1 MPTLARMSAKSFM
14 MNELISGLPVSGIAS
29 QVNAMLAEH
38 GRLVVTAPPGA
49 GKSTVLPLT
58 VLSSISNGKILMLE
72 PRRLAARQ
80 VAERMAS
87 LMGEP
92 VGETVGYSMRFERKV
107 SQRTRVEV
115 VTEGVMTRIL
125 VSDPTLE
132 GISVVIFDEFHE
144 RSLTSDLA
152 LALVRE
158 SQRLIRP
165 DLLILIM
172 SATIDSEGICKAL
185 DAPSIS
191 SEGRM
196 FPVEILH
203 PGCEATAENCTDAV
217 AHIVRKAHQEQEGDI
232 LAFLP
237 GEGEIRK
244 CQELLGDALGSTS
257 VCPLFGY
264 LPPAEQRLAIAP
276 STPGKRKVV
285 LATPIAETSLTIE
298 GVRVVVDS
306 GLYRKLVFNPQT
318 SLSRLETLRIS
329 MDMAAQRTGRA
340 GRVAPGICYRL
351 WSAATER
358 NMAASRIPEIIDAD
372 LSAMALDTL
381 AWGESSPEA
390 LPWLT
395 PPPEYHLQQAMEL
408 LYSLGAAE
416 NMNGRASITAHGRA
430 MAALPCHPR
439 IAQILLA
446 ASTPEKK
453 ALATDIA
460 ALLEEK
466 DPLAATAD
474 TADIYD
480 RLLSLRSSRSGRMW
494 HRIEMIAEQYR
505 RIIKTPLDNGIPD
518 PFETGDLISAA
529 YPERIGK
536 SLPEGHGR
544 FLLASGDIASLD
556 ISDPLAR
563 EDFLAVASVN
573 IKAGADGRIFL
584 ASRLDPKDVIPRFRE
599 VENISWDS
607 KIGTAVARREWRVGH
622 LLLDSRPINEE
633 IRDKVVKVI
642 CEAAVKEGTGMLDF
656 SSEVGNLQ
664 RRIAA
669 VASWHP
675 ELMLPDLSTETF
687 LQRAPQWM
695 PLFIGKATSRAE
707 LRKIN
712 LCEVMWSLLDYEQQK
727 EVDRLAPSHIQVPTG
742 SRIRVEYRL
751 GAEAPVLRVRLQ
763 ECFGM
768 TDTPKV
774 DDGKRLVLMELLSPG
789 FKPVQLT
796 SDLRSF
802 WEGAY
807 FEVRKELRRRYPK
820 HSWPDNPL
828 EAPAVRGTGKRH
840 I

>member
-1 MPTLARMSAKSFM
+1 MSVRSFM

-58 VLSSISNGKILMLE
+58 VLSSIRNGKILMLE

-92 VGETVGYSMRFERKV
+92 VGETVGYSMRFDRKV
-107 SQRTRVEV
+107 SSRTRVEV

-125 VSDPTLE
+125 VSAPTLE

-165 DLLILIM
+165 DLRILIM

-196 FPVEILH
+196 FPVKVVH
-203 PGCEATAENCTDAV
+203 PSCEATAENCADAV
-217 AHIVRKAHQEQEGDI
+217 AHIVRQAHREQEGDI

-237 GEGEIRK
+237 GEREIRK
-244 CQELLGDALGSTS
+244 CQERLGDALGSTS

-264 LPPAEQRLAIAP
+264 LPPAEQRQAIIP
-276 STPGKRKVV
+276 SPHGKRKVV

-340 GRVAPGICYRL
+340 GRVDSGICYRL

-358 NMAASRIPEIIDAD
+358 NMAACRIPEILDAD
-372 LSAMALDTL
+372 LSSMALDTL

-395 PPPEYHLQQAMEL
+395 PPPEYHLRQAMEL

-416 NMNGRASITAHGRA
+416 NLDGRARITAHGRA

-446 ASTPEKK
+446 ASAPEKK

-466 DPLAATAD
+466 DPLAATAE

-480 RLLSLRSSRSGRMW
+480 RLLSLRSTRSGRMW

-505 RIIKTPLDNGIPD
+505 KIIKTPLDNGTPD

-584 ASRLDPKDVIPRFRE
+584 ASRLDPKDVIPRSRE

-607 KIGTAVARREWRVGH
+607 KIGTVVARREWRVGR

-774 DDGKRLVLMELLSPG
+774 DDGKRPVLMELLSPG

-828 EAPAVRGTGKRH
+828 DAPAVRGTGKRH

>member
-1 MPTLARMSAKSFM
+1 MSARSFM
-14 MNELISGLPVSGIAS
+14 MNELVSGLPVSGIAS

-58 VLSSISNGKILMLE
+58 VLSSIRDGKILMLE

-87 LMGEP
+87 LIGEP
-92 VGETVGYSMRFERKV
+92 VGETVGYSMRFEKKV
-107 SQRTRVEV
+107 SPRTRVEV
-115 VTEGVMTRIL
+115 VTEGIMTRIL

-152 LALVRE
+152 LALIRE

-165 DLLILIM
+165 DLRILIM

-196 FPVEILH
+196 FPVEVVH
-203 PGCEATAENCTDAV
+203 PSCEATALNCADAV
-217 AHIVRKAHQEQEGDI
+217 AHIVRQAHREQEGDI

-264 LPPAEQRLAIAP
+264 LPPAEQRQAIAP

-318 SLSRLETLRIS
+318 SLSRLETFRIS
-329 MDMAAQRTGRA
+329 MDMADQRTGRA
-340 GRVAPGICYRL
+340 GRIAPGICYRL

-358 NMAASRIPEIIDAD
+358 NMAACRIPEILDAD
-372 LSAMALDTL
+372 LSSMALDTL

-395 PPPEYHLQQAMEL
+395 PPPEYHLRQSMEL

-416 NMNGRASITAHGRA
+416 NLNGQASITAHGRA

-446 ASTPEKK
+446 ASAPEKK

-480 RLLSLRSSRSGRMW
+480 RLLSLRSARSGRMW
-494 HRIEMIAEQYR
+494 HRMEMIAGQYR
-505 RIIKTPLDNGIPD
+505 RIIKAPLDNGTPD

-584 ASRLDPKDVIPRFRE
+584 ASRLDPKDVIPRSRE

-607 KIGTAVARREWRVGH
+607 KIGTVVARREWRVGH

-687 LQRAPQWM
+687 LRRAPQWM

-712 LCEVMWSLLDYEQQK
+712 LCEVMWSLLGYEQQK

-774 DDGKRLVLMELLSPG
+774 DDGKRPVLMELLSPG

-828 EAPAVRGTGKRH
+828 DAPAVRGTGKRH

>member
-1 MPTLARMSAKSFM
+1 M

-58 VLSSISNGKILMLE
+58 VLSSIRNGKILMLE

-92 VGETVGYSMRFERKV
+92 VGETVGYSMRFDRKV
-107 SQRTRVEV
+107 SSRTRVEV

-125 VSDPTLE
+125 VSAPTLE

-165 DLLILIM
+165 DLRILIM

-196 FPVEILH
+196 FPVKVVH
-203 PGCEATAENCTDAV
+203 PSCEATAENCADAV
-217 AHIVRKAHQEQEGDI
+217 AHIVRQAHREQEGDI

-237 GEGEIRK
+237 GEREIRK
-244 CQELLGDALGSTS
+244 CQERLGDALGSTS

-264 LPPAEQRLAIAP
+264 LPPAEQRQAIIP
-276 STPGKRKVV
+276 SPHGKRKVV

-340 GRVAPGICYRL
+340 GRVDSGICYRL

-358 NMAASRIPEIIDAD
+358 NMAACRIPEILDAD
-372 LSAMALDTL
+372 LSSMALDTL
-381 AWGESSPEA
+381 AWGESSPKA

-395 PPPEYHLQQAMEL
+395 PPPEYHLRQAMEL

-416 NMNGRASITAHGRA
+416 NLDGRARITAHGRA

-446 ASTPEKK
+446 ASAPEKK

-466 DPLAATAD
+466 DPLAATAE

-480 RLLSLRSSRSGRMW
+480 RLLSLRSTRSGRMW

-505 RIIKTPLDNGIPD
+505 KIIKTPLDNGTPD

-584 ASRLDPKDVIPRFRE
+584 ASRLDPKDVIPRSRE

-607 KIGTAVARREWRVGH
+607 KIGTVVARREWRVGR

-774 DDGKRLVLMELLSPG
+774 DDGKRSVLMELLSPG